1 MRVIDPAYV
10 FEDDDGNPLSGG
22 RVYFYTSGTATLKA
36 TYSDISR
43 TVQNANPLTI
53 SADGRL
59 SVDVFGNGSYRVR
72 VADANGSTIWTEDD
86 VSLSQIILP
95 SYTTATRPSSHG
107 TVPSL
112 IYDSTLG
119 KTMMWN
125 GSAWV
130 DTFGAEL
137 PSEATLRADL
147 ASTASTSYGAS
158 LVAYKRIGDTGAVA
172 TTVYSKLRDVV
183 SVKDFGAVGDG
194 VTDDTAAIQAA
205 MDSGSNNV
213 IFPAGTYLHGPV
225 DVDSSVRLLFDAG
238 AVVSPSFA
246 ASGTEKLY
254 NVTADSVVIDGLT
267 VTSETGT
274 ISGNKYI
281 VYAGA
286 GGDSLRVLRASISGV
301 TASDGN
307 LGASNLIV
315 VHGVYAESV
324 ADLVV
329 DDCRVDGISGSAV
342 FLKSVSSAQ
351 ITRNHITDTGWY
363 SINADHTNTDIV
375 IADNIIDGDDVN
387 ARYYGGSINL
397 MSQTTGTKNKR
408 VTVRGNRITGV
419 HNYGAAIRVLS
430 IEDCVIEGNSIFD
443 CVNGSLGADDIIQY
457 IGIDRRG
464 TAEGA
469 AENGPC
475 RNVTIAHNVLR
486 AGTGSHIGIYVKNQY
501 KATRDPHENIV
512 IAHNNVFSP
521 SSSAAFEQ
529 GVSLHGHKSGISGVR
544 IESNLVDALTVSG
557 SAVGGV
563 FGVVSTNSDG
573 AVEGLTI
580 EGNRIVDI
588 NTSVPSSSY
597 QTGIYIQATTSYPR
611 VQNNEIVNFYYG
623 LRTAASLTSPKGL
636 NEQTF
641 IDCVND
647 VLYGTAPTGGS
658 FDMSLGTALPVTGV
672 YRVGHVLQKTD
683 AAASASWGWIVT
695 TAGGAMTAAWSSGAT
710 YTAGNWYRNAS
721 GRVYELITAGGG
733 TTSVEPSGTTVG
745 ADETGADGYVWRCR
759 STTSARWATLPALGA
774 VAALP

>member
-1 MRVIDPAYV
+1 MSYRPEYPSNINTEFLWRELQRISQE
-10 FEDDDGNPLSGG
+10 FENSEKFVVLHNEPDKPRRGDV
-22 RVYFYTSGTATLKA
+22 RY
-36 TYSDISR
+36 
-43 TVQNANPLTI
+43 
-53 SADGRL
+53 ADGSDWNPGYGEGL
-59 SVDVFGNGSYRVR
+59 YIYSGE
-72 VADANGSTIWTEDD
+72 W
-86 VSLSQIILP
+86 LP
-95 SYTTATRPSSHG
+95 ASSG
-107 TVPSL
+107 FL
-112 IYDSTLG
+112 
-119 KTMMWN
+119 
-125 GSAWV
+125 
-130 DTFGAEL
+130 
-137 PSEATLRADL
+137 
-147 ASTASTSYGAS
+147 
-158 LVAYKRIGDTGAVA
+158 
-172 TTVYSKLRDVV
+172 V
-183 SVKDFGAVGDG
+183 SVRNYGAVGDG

-205 MDSGSNNV
+205 IDSGSNNI

-225 DVDSSVRLLFDAG
+225 DVDSSVRLLFVAG

-254 NVTADSVVIDGLT
+254 NVTAANVVIDGLT
-267 VTSETGT
+267 ITSETGT

-281 VYAGA
+281 VYAGS
-286 GGDSLRVLRASISGV
+286 GGDSCKVVRANLSGI

-307 LGASNLIV
+307 TGGTNLIV
-315 VHGVYAESV
+315 VHGIYADGVSDVLIEN
-324 ADLVV
+324 
-329 DDCRVDGISGSAV
+329 CRINVISGAAV
-342 FLKSVSSAQ
+342 FLKSVTGAHVVN
-351 ITRNHITDTGWY
+351 NHVTDTGWY
-363 SINADHTNTDIV
+363 SITADHTNTDIV

-408 VTVRGNRITGV
+408 VTVRGNRVTGV
-419 HNYGAAIRVLS
+419 HNYGAAIRILS
-430 IEDCVIEGNSIFD
+430 VEDCVVEGNSIFD
-443 CVNGSLGADDIIQY
+443 CVNGSIGADDIIQY

-475 RNVTIAHNVLR
+475 RNVTVANNVLR

-501 KATRDPHENIV
+501 KASREAHENVV
-512 IAHNNVFSP
+512 ISHNSVFSP

-529 GVSLHGHKSGISGVR
+529 GISLHGNKSGFDGVR
-544 IESNLVDALTVSG
+544 IESNAVEVLTVTG
-557 SAVGGV
+557 SAVGGAL
-563 FGVVSTNSDG
+563 GVVSTNSDG
-573 AVEGLTI
+573 AIEGLSI

-597 QTGIYIQATTSYPR
+597 QTGIYVQATTSYPR
-611 VQNNEIVNFYYG
+611 VQNNEIVNFFYG
-623 LRTAASLTSPKGL
+623 LRTASSLTSPKGL

-641 IDCVND
+641 IDCIND
-647 VLYGTAPTGGS
+647 VLYGTAPTGGA
-658 FDMSLGTALPVTGV
+658 FDMSLGTAIPVTGV

-695 TAGGAMTAAWSSGAT
+695 TAGGAMTAAWGSGAT
-710 YTAGNWYRNAS
+710 YTAGTWYRNAS